1 MFHVRFAFFSLL
13 VIIFTFMATVG
24 AEAPYDGQELSSGYI
39 TVIDDNGSVILQTG
53 LAVRPGDQYI
63 SENNCLYEITAV
75 EGYTAQG
82 KYIRD
87 EKDIAYQPIAR
98 PTQAPPNGETVPV
111 AIYHTHTDESYIPTD
126 GTATAPGN
134 GSIILVG
141 NTFAQR
147 LAELGYQPI
156 HDKTLHEPHDA
167 NAYQRS
173 RRTFMKLLAQQ
184 PAALFDIHRDSA
196 PLSAYKATINGEDV
210 SKILLVVGRQ
220 NQNHRTTLNYAKT
233 IKSAAD
239 AKYSGLIR
247 GIFIA
252 HGNYNQDLSPRAMLI
267 EIGTQYNTLEAAQRS
282 VALFA
287 DVIPAFLSPGRTN
300 PPENTGTVSSA
311 ETSTPSEPNKNYAYD
326 LLLLL
331 GIVVIITLGYLY
343 LSAGS
348 WQEVKRKMEK
358 FRKFE
363 FTNFLGPKKKKD
375 D

>member
-1 MFHVRFAFFSLL
+1 
-13 VIIFTFMATVG
+13 
-24 AEAPYDGQELSSGYI
+24 
-39 TVIDDNGSVILQTG
+39 
-53 LAVRPGDQYI
+53 
-63 SENNCLYEITAV
+63 
-75 EGYTAQG
+75 
-82 KYIRD
+82 
-87 EKDIAYQPIAR
+87 
-98 PTQAPPNGETVPV
+98 
-111 AIYHTHTDESYIPTD
+111 
-126 GTATAPGN
+126 
-134 GSIILVG
+134 
-141 NTFAQR
+141 
-147 LAELGYQPI
+147 
-156 HDKTLHEPHDA
+156 
-167 NAYQRS
+167 
-173 RRTFMKLLAQQ
+173 
-184 PAALFDIHRDSA
+184 
-196 PLSAYKATINGEDV
+196 
-210 SKILLVVGRQ
+210 
-220 NQNHRTTLNYAKT
+220 
-233 IKSAAD
+233 
-239 AKYSGLIR
+239 
-247 GIFIA
+247 
-252 HGNYNQDLSPRAMLI
+252 MLI